1 MLKEMESWAREAGEY
16 QLNNFQK
23 NIEIASKDR
32 KIDLVTE
39 VDKRSEEILVNKI
52 QTVYPNH
59 SIMAEEG
66 SNKSNDS
73 RYRWII
79 DPLDGTVNYVHGF
92 PIFAISLA
100 VYKDDQPEYGLIYL
114 PYFNDIYSASRGQG
128 SFYNGKR
135 INVNKDYTVKDG
147 IIATGFPYSHQESN
161 KALKL
166 FNKILPEAGGIRRT
180 GAAAFDLCQV
190 ARGVFS
196 GFWEIELKLWDIAAG
211 ILLVEEAGGIITD
224 FKGNK
229 LRINSEQVIAGS
241 QKVNNRLRELLNK

>member
-1 MLKEMESWAREAGEY
+1 MLKEMEGWARKAG
-16 QLNNFQK
+16 QLQMDYFQK
-23 NIEIASKDR
+23 NIEISSKGR

-39 VDKRSEEILVNKI
+39 VDKKSEEILVNKI
-52 QTVYPNH
+52 STAYPDH

-92 PIFAISLA
+92 PIFAISISL
-100 VYKDDQPEYGLIYL
+100 YKDNQPEYGLVYL
-114 PYFNDIYSASRGQG
+114 PYFDDIYSAQKGKG
-128 SFYNGKR
+128 SYYNDKR
-135 INVNKDYTVKDG
+135 IHVNEVYTLKNG

-161 KALKL
+161 ESLEL

-190 ARGVFS
+190 ASGVFS
-196 GFWEIELKLWDIAAG
+196 GFWEIELNLWDIAAG
-211 ILLVEEAGGIITD
+211 ILLIEEAGGVITD
-224 FKGNK
+224 FNGET
-229 LRINSEQVIAGS
+229 LRTNSEQVVAGNTN
-241 QKVNNRLRELLNK
+241 VNNRLRELLNK